1 MKRSNTKNLRVIYED
16 NHLIAVNK
24 YPGDIV
30 QGDKTND
37 APLVEIVR
45 TWIKE
50 KYNKPGNVF
59 CGLIHR
65 IDRPVSGVVLFAKTS
80 KALSR
85 MDQMFASREVQKT
98 YWSIVE
104 SKPTKNEATL
114 VDWLMRNRQNNKSYV
129 TQKKEKPAKKSE
141 LIYRLVGQGERYYY
155 LEVLPKTGR
164 HHQIRVQLSNN
175 GTVIKGDLKY
185 GAKRS
190 NKDASICLHARQV
203 EFIHPVSK
211 ESIQIVAPPPE
222 DALWND
228 FLEKISL

>member
-1 MKRSNTKNLRVIYED
+1 MKRSNTKNLRVLYED
-16 NHLIAVNK
+16 NHLLAVNK

-37 APLVEIVR
+37 EPLVEIVR

-65 IDRPVSGVVLFAKTS
+65 IDRPVSGIVFFAKTS

-85 MDQMFASREVQKT
+85 MDKMFASREVQKT
-98 YWSIVE
+98 YWAIVE
-104 SKPTKNEATL
+104 NQPEKDEAVL
-114 VDWLMRNRQNNKSYV
+114 IDWLMRNRQNNKSFV

-141 LIYRLVGQGERYYY
+141 LSYKVVGKGDRYVY

-164 HHQIRVQLSNN
+164 HHQIRVQLKNN

-190 NKDASICLHARQV
+190 NKDGSICLHARQI

-211 ESIQIVAPPPE
+211 EPVKVVAPPPE
-222 DALWND
+222 DVLWND
-228 FLEKISL
+228 FLNQAN

>member
-1 MKRSNTKNLRVIYED
+1 MKRSNTKNLRVLYED
-16 NHLIAVNK
+16 NHLLAVNK

-37 APLVEIVR
+37 EPLVEIVR

-65 IDRPVSGVVLFAKTS
+65 IDRPVSGIVFFAKTS

-85 MDQMFASREVQKT
+85 MDKMFASREVQKT
-98 YWSIVE
+98 YWAIVE
-104 SKPTKNEATL
+104 NQPEKDEAVL
-114 VDWLMRNRQNNKSYV
+114 IDWLMRNRQNNKSFV

-141 LIYRLVGQGERYYY
+141 LSYKVVGKGDRYVY

-164 HHQIRVQLSNN
+164 HHQIRVQLKNN

-190 NKDASICLHARQV
+190 NKDGSICLHARQI

-211 ESIQIVAPPPE
+211 EPVKVVATPPE
-222 DALWND
+222 DVLWND
-228 FLEKISL
+228 FLNQAN

>member
-1 MKRSNTKNLRVIYED
+1 MKRSNTKNLRVLYED
-16 NHLIAVNK
+16 NHLLAVNK

-37 APLVEIVR
+37 EPLVEIVR

-50 KYNKPGNVF
+50 KYNKSGNVF

-65 IDRPVSGVVLFAKTS
+65 IDRPVSGIVFFAKTS

-85 MDQMFASREVQKT
+85 MDKMFASREVQKT
-98 YWSIVE
+98 YWAIVE
-104 SKPTKNEATL
+104 NQPEQDEAVL
-114 VDWLMRNRQNNKSYV
+114 IDWLMRNRQNNKSFV

-141 LIYRLVGQGERYYY
+141 LSYKVVGKGDRYVY
-155 LEVLPKTGR
+155 LEVVPKTGR
-164 HHQIRVQLSNN
+164 HHQIRVQLKNN

-190 NKDASICLHARQV
+190 NKDGSICLHARQI

-211 ESIQIVAPPPE
+211 EPVKVVATPPE
-222 DALWND
+222 DVLWND
-228 FLEKISL
+228 FLDQAN

>member
-114 VDWLMRNRQNNKSYV
+114 IDWLMRNRQNNKSYV

-228 FLEKISL
+228 FLEKINL

>member
-114 VDWLMRNRQNNKSYV
+114 IDWLMRNRQNNKSYV

>member
-98 YWSIVE
+98 YWCIVE
-104 SKPTKNEATL
+104 SKPTKIEATL
-114 VDWLMRNRQNNKSYV
+114 IDWLMRNRQNNKSYV

-228 FLEKISL
+228 FLEKINL